1 MNAGIALIG
10 LALVLLSVAFVISP
24 STAIVTDPAKCGSC
38 IDIPE
43 DTISDY
49 CRGGMTITEGSSD
62 YNDSSISCQTS
73 P

>member
-10 LALVLLSVAFVISP
+10 LALVLLSVAFIITP
-24 STAIVTDPAKCGSC
+24 STAIVTNSADCGRC

-49 CRGGMTITEGSSD
+49 CG
-62 YNDSSISCQTS
+62 
-73 P
+73 